1 MTKEQKQIYKWLL
14 SKSSY
19 LKKSASWLFIANI
32 GSPNGSMQDYEIA
45 LKQARKDH
53 KKPKEDLSYGV
64 KEYYSAPI
72 RGEAGKLFKDT
83 VWGKKMV
90 EAYKNA
96 SKEDVTTNSYTVVP
110 QIKNYSGS
118 SKYDP
123 NNTIWL
129 PDLHAPFIKKGVL
142 EFCREQ
148 QDKYKCGTVRFA
160 GDIIDG
166 HAWSY
171 HEHDPDGM
179 SVGDELHA
187 ARLQL
192 KPWFKAFPNATV
204 CMGNHDLL
212 IQRKARTIGLSKYFI
227 RGFGEVVGAPKTWEF
242 GLEFRKDNV
251 LYKHG
256 NIGDAFIVAKKS
268 RMSTCQG
275 HFHAKTFVQWSVSE
289 KDAIF
294 GLQVGWGADR
304 EAYAFDYGKSFSDK
318 PVISCGL
325 ILDKGTTPIVKLME
339 L

>member
-1 MTKEQKQIYKWLL
+1 MTNKQKQIYNWLL
-14 SKSSY
+14 AHPGY
-19 LKKSASWLFIANI
+19 LKKSANSILNH
-32 GSPNGSMQDYEIA
+32 GTVNDCTVA
-45 LKQARKDH
+45 LKKARKDS
-53 KKPKEDLSYGV
+53 KQVFKSSDTIQRKTYKITGTT
-64 KEYYSAPI
+64 
-72 RGEAGKLFKDT
+72 GFKDT

-90 EAYKNA
+90 EAYRNA
-96 SKEDVTTNSYTVVP
+96 ARKELNTPYSVVP

-123 NNTIWL
+123 NNTIFL
-129 PDLHAPFIKKGVL
+129 PDLHAPFIKEGVL

-179 SVGDELHA
+179 SVGDELTA

-192 KPWFKAFPNATV
+192 KPWFEAFPNATV

-212 IQRKARTIGLSKYFI
+212 IQRKARTIGLSKHFI
-227 RGFGEVVGAPKTWEF
+227 KGFGDVIGAPKTWEF
-242 GLEFRKDNV
+242 GIEFKKDNV

-256 NIGDAFIVAKKS
+256 NVGDAFKVAQES

-289 KDAIF
+289 KDSIF

-304 EAYAFDYGKSFSDK
+304 HSYAFDYGKPFAKK
-318 PVISCGL
+318 PIISVGL
-325 ILDKGTTPIVKLME
+325 ILDQGTTPIVKLMP